1 MDFKD
6 YYATLGVPRTASDK
20 DIKQAFRKLARQFH
34 PDVNP
39 GDAKAEAR
47 FKEINEAHEVLSDPD
62 KRRTYDEA
70 GSRWRE
76 YAQAREARAG
86 GAGSGPGGRTTTRT
100 MTPEEVAEMFGGA
113 ADGGGDFSDFFET
126 LFGDSTR
133 TRGRRTRRS
142 GPPPTR
148 RGDDVEHEYELDVE
162 SAARGSVHKLVMRQ
176 GEAAPRTIDVRIP
189 PGVTDGSRV
198 RIPGEGSPG
207 TGGGSRGDLFL
218 RIRLKP
224 HPVFTVS
231 GRDVTRHLSVPVS
244 QAVLGGEITV
254 ASPDGRSVTV
264 KVPETSQPGTR
275 LRVRGYGL
283 PALGASG
290 TPGDLYVVLDV
301 ALPRDLS
308 GAARKAYEELARI
321 ERNE

>member
-20 DIKQAFRKLARQFH
+20 DIKQAFRKLARQLH

-47 FKEINEAHEVLSDPD
+47 FKEVNEAHEVLSDPE
-62 KRRTYDEA
+62 KRRTYDEV
-70 GSRWRE
+70 GSRWRD
-76 YAQAREARAG
+76 YAQSRDARTGGGGPAAG
-86 GAGSGPGGRTTTRT
+86 RSGSRPL
-100 MTPEEVAEMFGGA
+100 TPEEVADMFGGA
-113 ADGGGDFSDFFET
+113 TDGAGDFSDFFET
-126 LFGDSTR
+126 IFGGTTR
-133 TRGRRTRRS
+133 NRSRRTRHQ
-142 GPPPTR
+142 GPPPPQ
-148 RGDDVEHEYELDVE
+148 RGADAEHEYELDIE

-176 GEAAPRTIDVRIP
+176 GDAAPRTIDVRIP
-189 PGVTDGSRV
+189 PGVTEGSRV
-198 RIPGEGSPG
+198 RVSGEGSPG
-207 TGGGSRGDLFL
+207 TGGAGRGDLFL
-218 RIRLKP
+218 RMA
-224 HPVFTVS
+224 
-231 GRDVTRHLSVPVS
+231 GRDVTRRVSVPVS

-264 KVPETSQPGTR
+264 RVPETSQPGTR

-301 ALPRDLS
+301 ALPRELS
-308 GAARKAYEELARI
+308 GAARKAYEQLARI
-321 ERNE
+321 ERDE